1 MPVTDELDALID
13 QLDQAQEDQPPG
25 SQSLGDASGDA
36 IGNTSATAPS
46 KGGDALDRI
55 RNTPARQSRTRRLR
69 DTDLVRQFR
78 EDLTNGLVR
87 VDRLNQVLEL
97 LSSVIKRVLRA

>member
-25 SQSLGDASGDA
+25 MWSL
-36 IGNTSATAPS
+36 GNTSATAPS
-46 KGGDALDRI
+46 TGGDALDRI